1 MLPINKD
8 AKFFL
13 LIITTITI
21 AFYYFFFSKQIEKL
35 KAQNTLLSQSLHT
48 YTDANGRQVATI
60 KEIQL
65 NRATLKDS
73 VEQLKKDLNL
83 QMLKPGKVKYITV
96 VNTETKTQYATN
108 TIVKYKD
115 SLPVYSSYDST
126 EWHTIT
132 TMATIDSTIVNYT
145 IRNKFITTS
154 QNMAPWYKK
163 PDYQIITINLNPNT
177 KTKEMVNY
185 SLKPKAPKR
194 LGWLVAGLIIGGI
207 IGTW

>member
-1 MLPINKD
+1 MNKD
-8 AKFFL
+8 AKYFL
-13 LIITTITI
+13 LLIVTVTV
-21 AFYYFFFSKQIEKL
+21 AFYYFFNNRELKKL
-35 KAQNTLLSQSLHT
+35 RTQNALLSQSLHT

-60 KEIQL
+60 KEIEL
-65 NRATLKDS
+65 NRASLKDS
-73 VEQLKKDLNL
+73 VEHLKHDLNL

-96 VNTETKTQYATN
+96 VKTETQTEYSTN

-115 SLPVYSSYDST
+115 SLPTYGSYDST

-132 TMATIDSTIVNYT
+132 TLANIDSTIVNYT

-154 QNMAPWYKK
+154 QNMAPWYRK
-163 PDYQIITINLNPNT
+163 PNYDIITINLNPNT

-185 SLKPKAPKR
+185 NLKPKAPKR

-207 IGTW
+207 VGAW